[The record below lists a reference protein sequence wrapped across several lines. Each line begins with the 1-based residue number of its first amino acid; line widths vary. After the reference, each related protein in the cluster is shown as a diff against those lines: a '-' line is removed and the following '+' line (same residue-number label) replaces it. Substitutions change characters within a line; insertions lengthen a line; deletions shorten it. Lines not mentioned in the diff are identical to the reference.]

1 MIAYTLGNAIGLY
14 VIIKIVIWFLNKI
27 KYKKKSIKKIEEEV
41 EEKPKYKGY
50 CQLCKAEK
58 VFPDYFFCN
67 YCKKYHCNKHRL
79 PEQHKCTGEVT
90 KPKDL
95 NLNTTPILY
104 SEKKKK

>member
-50 CQLCKAEK
+50 CQLCK
-58 VFPDYFFCN
+58 
-67 YCKKYHCNKHRL
+67 
-79 PEQHKCTGEVT
+79 
-90 KPKDL
+90 
-95 NLNTTPILY
+95 
-104 SEKKKK
+104 